1 VLVANSS
8 PSAKIDENLLARAL
22 AQIDESEWRKNK
34 SYVDDLRDRRSERR
48 DYQMLNV
55 WNIRNGDKISAA
67 QRAAL
72 NDSKWLVKAADS
84 LKDIKIQG
92 IDLVPSPPGGVAIS
106 VATERRST
114 KTQTKKRKRN
124 RR

>member
-1 VLVANSS
+1 MLVANSS